1 MKNIPTTNIQ
11 KLNSK
16 TKGVTL
22 AILGAILMS
31 FDPIY
36 IRFSGVSGFNTIFL
50 FGLFTAIS
58 MSIVVQTSEKR
69 SIIQV
74 IKSDGWPLIIS
85 SLLMLGS
92 ASSFVLS
99 IKNTSIANTFIIQS
113 ATPAAAALL
122 SWILLKEKTNRKTWL
137 AIFFVVLG
145 VIIVVNGSF
154 GTGNWKG
161 DLLAL
166 ISVFCVALIFTLL
179 RKYPNVNRLALVG
192 LGGFFLAFVMF
203 FFAEPSTFSLNTW
216 LIMGAMGL
224 ITAPLGRV
232 SGMMATRF
240 IKASEVSLTLMLQN
254 VLAPILAFFF
264 FSEIPNKESMI
275 GGAIILTAIILYTI
289 SLIRESKTHK

>member
-99 IKNTSIANTFIIQS
+99 IKNTSVANTFIIQG
-113 ATPAAAALL
+113 ATPAVVSLL
-122 SWILLKEKTNRKTWL
+122 SWIILKEKTNRKTWL

-166 ISVFCVALIFTLL
+166 VSVFCVGLIFTIL
-179 RKYPNVNRLALVG
+179 RKYPSVNRLALVG
-192 LGGFFLAFVMF
+192 LGGFFMALVMF
-203 FFAEPSTFSLNTW
+203 FFSEPSNFSTNTW
-216 LIMGAMGL
+216 LVMAAMGL
-224 ITAPLGRV
+224 LTAPLGRV
-232 SGMMATRF
+232 LGMKSVRF
-240 IKASEVSLTLMLQN
+240 IKASEASLTLKLQN
-254 VLAPILAFFF
+254 VLAPVLAFIFF
-264 FSEIPNKESMI
+264 NEIPNRDSLI
-275 GGAIILTAIILYTI
+275 GGTIILVTITLYTI